1 MGDKKGKPAV
11 NTPGHISKQIVLLLL
26 LSLIATFSLH
36 ILDDMLKVVV
46 VLHDHLASMLQMIF
60 AGSEI
65 GHLVQA
71 ILSMVLIPIGV
82 GLLAFSGYYLV
93 KKKPLTLTMDIVW
106 AVWLVTLIVLA
117 LQLG

>member
-1 MGDKKGKPAV
+1 MGDNKPAV
-11 NTPGHISKQIVLLLL
+11 NTPGHISKQIVLLML

-46 VLHDHLASMLQMIF
+46 VIHNHLASMLQMIF

-71 ILSMVLIPIGV
+71 ILSMLLIPLLT
-82 GLLAFSGYYLV
+82 GLVAFGGYYLV
-93 KKKPLTLTMDIVW
+93 KKKPLAVTMDIVW
-106 AVWLVTLIVLA
+106 AVWLITLIVLA